1 MKKLLCVLLTLFV
14 IQGYSQRRVPVDELI
29 TKGWYEDGQLKFEG
43 ALFNGVGFD
52 VYEDGQ
58 LKLEA
63 NYKDGKND
71 GLYQEWYENG
81 QLKFE
86 INSKDGKFD
95 GIVKSWYENGQ
106 LASEVNH
113 KDGQRDGLYQEWYEN
128 GQLASEGNYKDGE
141 KDGLWKGWSQKA
153 EMIRNRTYYHIQAK
167 FTDVLF
173 GDLEHFIFT
182 DSEGVEYN
190 FLFIE
195 DDTFFDSMEDE
206 PNPKHRGKVFDIFY
220 FQEDREVDTGHWS
233 AVMETSTIYK
243 IF

>member
-1 MKKLLCVLLTLFV
+1 MKKLLSILSICLVFISCSPDRVLN
-14 IQGYSQRRVPVDELI
+14 DEL
-29 TKGWYEDGQLKFEG
+29 TNKGTEESPIMYYEG

-58 LKLEA
+58 LKYEA
-63 NYKDGKND
+63 NFKDGKWD
-71 GLYQEWYENG
+71 GLYQQWYENGQLEYEGNWKNGEYDGLHQEWYENG
-81 QLKFE
+81 QLQIE
-86 INSKDGKFD
+86 
-95 GIVKSWYENGQ
+95 
-106 LASEVNH
+106 A
-113 KDGQRDGLYQEWYEN
+113 
-128 GQLASEGNYKDGE
+128 NYKDGE
-141 KDGLWKGWSQKA
+141 LDGLYKAWSQKA

>member
-1 MKKLLCVLLTLFV
+1 MKKLLSILSICLVFISCSPDRVL
-14 IQGYSQRRVPVDELI
+14 IDELTNKGGI
-29 TKGWYEDGQLKFEG
+29 TFFEG
-43 ALFNGVGFD
+43 KTFNGVGFD
-52 VYEDGQ
+52 IQSNGQLDFEYTWKDGELDGLQKGWYENGQ
-58 LKLEA
+58 LKYEG
-63 NYKDGKND
+63 NYKDGKMD
-71 GLYQEWYENG
+71 GLDKAWYENGQLEHEDNWKNGEYDGLHQEWYENG
-81 QLKFE
+81 QLQIE
-86 INSKDGKFD
+86 
-95 GIVKSWYENGQ
+95 
-106 LASEVNH
+106 A
-113 KDGQRDGLYQEWYEN
+113 
-128 GQLASEGNYKDGE
+128 NYKDGE
-141 KDGLWKGWSQKA
+141 LDGLYKAWSQKA